1 MRALKSGW
9 LSILIGIGLPCL
21 GLSLGISLGLGAVL
35 SATFGAQ
42 GNFWAGWLGTSAVLA
57 ISLGMAAGAWWISGA
72 LAGGRQG
79 GGRWLAGVVAMAF
92 ILRLGVGLFMMWGLP
107 LYGYENSHT
116 ANSGYFY
123 FDAYQRDQQA
133 WDLAISN
140 QPLTVV
146 FQKEF
151 QTDQYGG
158 LLLVSALVYR
168 LFSPGIQRAYLIVI
182 LAAGATAAGVPFL
195 WAALHRRWG
204 DGLARLATWIFVL
217 YPEAL
222 FLGSAAMREPF
233 MIALGAV
240 AFWAV
245 VAAAN
250 PAPIGP
256 DRAGGPAH
264 TSAGLRRWAW
274 PATAFVGSIGIIF
287 FFSPRV
293 ALPVAG
299 MCLVWFLLDQLGP
312 AHLGP
317 AHLGRTHAGRRFE
330 ILSWLG
336 LLGAG
341 LIMVAGSW
349 AWLASSIPW
358 EAYIAQAK
366 SGVVAGLFKTLPSR
380 LHIPFLT
387 AYGLVQPVLPATLTD
402 PAPWIW
408 RVFNSLRAAGWYAL
422 TPLLLY
428 ASFAL
433 WRIKDTGERRLL
445 AWAAGASWVWIIIS
459 SMRAGGDQWDNPRYR
474 TIFIIWLAFLAAW
487 GWRWGR
493 QNKDPWLWRWVAVE
507 GIFFLVML
515 HWYLT
520 RYFPVLGHQSL
531 TLELATVAVLSILVL
546 AGGWVW
552 DRIRSLQR
560 RRAGM
565 SRPL

>member
-1 MRALKSGW
+1 MKSKWITAL
-9 LSILIGIGLPCL
+9 LLVVVLI
-21 GLSLGISLGLGAVL
+21 LGLGAAL
-35 SATFGAQ
+35 AATFGAQ
-42 GNFWAGWLGTSAVLA
+42 GNFWTGWLGTSAVLV
-57 ISLGMAAGAWWISGA
+57 ISLGAAAGAWGLSTRLSGDR
-72 LAGGRQG
+72 GDR
-79 GGRWLAGVVAMAF
+79 RWLAGLVALAF
-92 ILRLGVGLFMMWGLP
+92 CLRLGVGLFMMWGLP
-107 LYGYENSHT
+107 LFGYENSHT

-133 WDLAISN
+133 WDLAISG

-168 LFSPGIQRAYLIVI
+168 LFSPDVQRNYLIVI
-182 LAAGATAAGVPFL
+182 IAAGATAAGVPFL
-195 WAALHRRWG
+195 WAALRRRWG
-204 DGLARLATWIFVL
+204 AGLARLATWIFVL

-240 AFWAV
+240 AFWAA
-245 VAAAN
+245 VAAASPPGRAERSAN
-250 PAPIGP
+250 PL
-256 DRAGGPAH
+256 PAA
-264 TSAGLRRWAW
+264 SDGARQPAAVASGLQRWVW
-274 PATAFVGSIGIIF
+274 PAIAFVASLVVLF
-287 FFSPRV
+287 LFSPRV
-293 ALPVAG
+293 ALPLAG
-299 MCLVWFLLDQLGP
+299 MCLVWFLLDG
-312 AHLGP
+312 
-317 AHLGRTHAGRRFE
+317 LGRSQFRLQGGRRLE
-330 ILSWLG
+330 ILSWAG
-336 LLGAG
+336 LLVAG
-341 LIMVAGSW
+341 VVMGVGSW

-358 EAYIAQAK
+358 EAYIATAK
-366 SGVVAGLFKTLPSR
+366 SGVVAGLFKTLPAQ

-408 RVFNSLRAAGWYAL
+408 QVFNSLRAAGWYIL
-422 TPLLLY
+422 TPVLLY

-433 WRIKDTGERRLL
+433 WRVKDGGERRLL
-445 AWAAGASWVWIIIS
+445 AWAAGTAWLWIIIS

-493 QNKDPWLWRWVAVE
+493 QNKDPWLWRWLAVE
-507 GIFFLVML
+507 GIFTLVML

-520 RYFPVLGHQSL
+520 RYFPVLGHLSL
-531 TLELATVAVLSILVL
+531 TSEMGVVGLLSVLVL

-552 DRIRSLQR
+552 DRIRRVS
-560 RRAGM
+560 
-565 SRPL
+565 